1 MNVSAVPTELIQC
14 SNPDCKVAETG
25 KCVEG
30 HEVTVC
36 ANYGKPLEPVDA
48 VVDKSKGA
56 DLDVIELPGAD
67 KLTIAAASR
76 VLRRDRSRVIAIVG
90 PYDAGKTSLIA
101 GLYDLFQ
108 AAPIK
113 DVHFHGSQTLHA
125 FEIACHDARAASE
138 RGIPHINRTP
148 LGDVQFYHLALTRMP
163 AGKAISLFLADR
175 AGEEYRGATDDVSLA
190 ADFVE
195 VHRADTITLLVDGV
209 RLANNL
215 SRHNVRAEVTLL
227 IQALRDGKALTKT
240 QRLAVVLTKLD
251 EVNASTNKDRVLRDL
266 DVEVSELRRLFGKD
280 FVSIEAFRIAASP
293 KTDAAQRG
301 TGVPEL
307 LDFWLLEGTQTPD
320 TLSALPAASRVFDRL
335 VAIQSQR

>member
-1 MNVSAVPTELIQC
+1 MSAGLTELIQC

-30 HEVTVC
+30 HEVSVC
-36 ANYGKPLEPVDA
+36 ANYGKPLQLVEATTDESEAP
-48 VVDKSKGA
+48 

-67 KLTIAAASR
+67 KLTVAAASH
-76 VLRRDRSRVIAIVG
+76 VLRRDRCRVIAIVG
-90 PYDAGKTSLIA
+90 PHDAGKTSLIA
-101 GLYDLFQ
+101 SLYDLFQ
-108 AAPIK
+108 AGPIQ
-113 DVHFHGSQTLHA
+113 DVQFRGSQTLHA

-138 RGIPHINRTP
+138 RGTPHINRTP
-148 LGDVQFYHLALTRMP
+148 LGEVQFYHLALAGIP
-163 AGKAISLFLADR
+163 ASEAISLVLADR

-195 VHRADTITLLVDGV
+195 VHRADTIALLVDGA

-215 SRHNVRAEVTLL
+215 SRHNVRAEITLL
-227 IQALRDGKALTKT
+227 IQALRDGEALTRT

-266 DVEVSELRRLFGKD
+266 DAEVDGLRRLFGED
-280 FVSIEAFRIAASP
+280 FIAIEAFRIAASP

-307 LDFWLLEGTQTPD
+307 LDFWLLEGTRTPD
-320 TLSALPAASRVFDRL
+320 ILSALPAASRVFDRL